1 MTLKNILLI
10 LISLFLIIGCS
21 DKAASKQE
29 KNNFEQL
36 VRNYERCQTNYEIEY
51 NDKPII
57 DVKNGTNRPNL
68 AGQIS
73 DYLKKNC
80 YDAYAGNWDK
90 SNVKR
95 TYAII
100 DSATLTKKISLI
112 DELRNTLGLYF
123 SIITD
128 LKTCKSCNID
138 YDITLVIGN
147 DYK

>member
-36 VRNYERCQTNYEIEY
+36 VRNYERCKTNHEIEY
-51 NDKPII
+51 KDKPII

-68 AGQIS
+68 AGQIR

-90 SNVKR
+90 NNVKR
-95 TYAII
+95 TYALI
-100 DSATLTKKISLI
+100 DSVTLPKRKLI
-112 DELRNTLGLYF
+112 NELQNTLGLNF
-123 SIITD
+123 PIITD